1 MEPMIEFANGALTLG
16 NRRVLKDVSF
26 NVMPNEILAILGGSG
41 SGKTTL
47 LRLALGL
54 VKADQGTVKVMGQD
68 ITRMPERD
76 LFGIRQKMA
85 MVFQYSAL
93 FDSLPVRE
101 NVGYRLWEQGKLSDE
116 QIEEKVRESLKFV
129 GMEDT
134 ANKMPA
140 ELSGG
145 MRKRVGIARA
155 LASDAKLLLYDEPT
169 AGLDPVNTH
178 MIVRLILRLKATG
191 FTQVVVTHDLDTAYR
206 VADRVVLLLKG
217 TVLFD
222 GTPDELKASEDAAV
236 KAFLD
241 PSSIQSEWVPV
252 PHEDSFPEEASG
264 RAAPAQRR
272 RS

>member
-1 MEPMIEFANGALTLG
+1 MIQFTNVALTLG
-16 NRRVLKDVSF
+16 NRRVLKDISF
-26 NVMPNEILAILGGSG
+26 DVMPGEIRAILGGSG

-54 VKADQGTVKVMGQD
+54 LKADQGTVSVAGQD
-68 ITRMPERD
+68 ITRMPEKD
-76 LFGIRQKMA
+76 LFEIRQKMA

-93 FDSLPVRE
+93 FDSLTVRE
-101 NVGYRLWEQGKLSDE
+101 NVGYRLWEQGKRSDE
-116 QIEEKVRESLKFV
+116 EIDQKVLESLKFV

-155 LASDAKLLLYDEPT
+155 LASGAKLLLYDEPT

-178 MIVRLILRLKATG
+178 MIARLILRLKATG

-217 TVLFD
+217 KVAFD
-222 GTPDELKASEDAAV
+222 GTPDELKSSDDPAI

-241 PSSIQSEWVPV
+241 PSSIESEWSPI
-252 PHEDSFPEEASG
+252 PQEDGVSEETVGHST
-264 RAAPAQRR
+264 APR
-272 RS
+272 RSGS